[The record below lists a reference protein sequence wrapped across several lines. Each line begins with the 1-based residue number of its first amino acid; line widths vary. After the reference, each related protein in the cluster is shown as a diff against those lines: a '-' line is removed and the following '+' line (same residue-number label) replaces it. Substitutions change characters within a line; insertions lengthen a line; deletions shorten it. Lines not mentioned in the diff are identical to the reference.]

1 MPEEPAFDFGPLEQ
15 DRRAYKEPTS
25 EATPVARNTTTGAVL
40 EAMVAPAL
48 RLGGYEF
55 RKQVLLGSRPG
66 GRKHN
71 VDAVATK
78 GGKSIVG
85 SLKWQQVSG
94 TAEQK
99 VPFEVICLSELVLTN
114 RCEKAYL
121 VLGGEGWTL
130 RPFYLNGGLSR
141 HLVHAESVSIV
152 TLERFIG
159 LANRGAL

>member
-1 MPEEPAFDFGPLEQ
+1 MSEEPTFDFGPESSG
-15 DRRAYKEPTS
+15 DAS
-25 EATPVARNTTTGAVL
+25 ETRPHQESSPVARNTTTGAVL
-40 EAMVAPAL
+40 EAMIAPAL
-48 RLGGYEF
+48 KLGGYEF
-55 RKQVLLGSRPG
+55 RKQITLGSRPG

-71 VDAVATK
+71 VDAVASK
-78 GGKSIVG
+78 GGKSIVI

-99 VPFEVICLSELVLTN
+99 VPFEVICLSELVLN
-114 RCEKAYL
+114 KSCDKAYL

-130 RPFYLNGGLSR
+130 RDYFVNGGLSG
-141 HLVHAESVSIV
+141 HLVHANNVSIV